1 MSELNNEQ
9 NQIDLLAVRGDTYGD
24 SYNSHFFE
32 QYKLYVEMAD
42 RISARRMLANSFF
55 LGINTTLITVFSAIA
70 PKIKMSTFW
79 IIPPFI
85 AVLLLCFVWW
95 RIVKSYRQLNSGK
108 YRIIGEM
115 EKYLPI
121 KSYAAEWIV
130 LGEGKI
136 RKLYLPL
143 THVENWVPVLFA
155 TLYTILVILFWVNV
169 G

>member
-1 MSELNNEQ
+1 MPAQNNEQ
-9 NQIDLLAVRGDTYGD
+9 NQIKLLAVHRDTYGD
-24 SYNSHFFE
+24 NYNVHFFE

-55 LGINTTLITVFSAIA
+55 LGINTTLVTVFSALA
-70 PKIKMSTFW
+70 PKLKISTFG
-79 IIPPFI
+79 ILPPFI

-108 YRIIGEM
+108 YTIIGEM
-115 EKYLPI
+115 EKYLPL
-121 KSYAAEWIV
+121 KPYAAEWTA
-130 LGEGKI
+130 LGKGKN

-143 THVENWVPVLFA
+143 THVEYWVPVLFA
-155 TLYTILVILFWVNV
+155 ILYSILAILFWVNV